1 MKLKLRLSPLL
12 LCVACCLSALINS
25 SIAEDQVEKQITSA
39 AHGHILTN
47 TGVWSPDSKWVI
59 YDVRSDAAGDNF
71 DGQRIERVN
80 LDSGEVEVLFESRN
94 KAHCGVA
101 TTSPADDRIV
111 FIHGPE
117 NPDDQWQYAAFHR
130 RGVIVHADNPD
141 KHENLDARDIVA
153 PFTPGALR
161 GGTHVHTFSGDG
173 KWVAF
178 TYEDHVLANL
188 DASDKE
194 GEANGSQDENQ
205 RNVGVSAPI
214 RSVLPP
220 QSHPRNHG
228 GSHFSALVTHTTS
241 TPRPGSDDITRA
253 FSDAWIGTDG
263 YLRTDGTRQKKSIAF
278 QGHVL
283 TQSGDTIPEV
293 FVVDLPE
300 DISQES
306 DQGPLQGTRHQ
317 RPQPPEGT
325 KQRRLT
331 FTTDRKH
338 PGIQGVRHWL
348 RSSPD
353 GSKIAFLMKSDEG
366 VPQLWTVSPNG
377 GEAKQLTHNPH
388 PISSAFSWSPNGK
401 QISHAMDGSI
411 CITLADSGKTIR
423 LTDKDAG
430 TIRPEACVFSPD
442 GTKIA
447 YVRHISENGQT
458 RNQIFI
464 LDVAAALA
472 KGT

>member
-1 MKLKLRLSPLL
+1 
-12 LCVACCLSALINS
+12 V
-25 SIAEDQVEKQITSA
+25 QI
-39 AHGHILTN
+39 
-47 TGVWSPDSKWVI
+47 
-59 YDVRSDAAGDNF
+59 
-71 DGQRIERVN
+71 
-80 LDSGEVEVLFESRN
+80 LFECRN
-94 KAHCGVA
+94 QSNCGVA
-101 TTSPADDRIV
+101 TTSQTDDRIV

-117 NPDDQWQYAAFHR
+117 NPDDLWQYAAFHR
-130 RGVIVHADNPD
+130 RGVIVHADNPG
-141 KHENLDARDIVA
+141 KHENLDARDLVA

-188 DASDKE
+188 DVGDKE
-194 GEANGSQDENQ
+194 REVNESYDENQ

-214 RSVLPP
+214 RSVSPP
-220 QSHPRNHG
+220 HSHPRNHG
-228 GSHFSALVTHTTS
+228 GSHFSALVTRTTS
-241 TPRPGSDDITRA
+241 SPRPGSNDMTRA

-263 YLRTDGTRQKKSIAF
+263 YLRTDGVRQKKSIAF

-283 TQSGDTIPEV
+283 TQSGETIPEV

-306 DQGPLQGTRHQ
+306 EYGPLQGTRHQ

-331 FTTDRKH
+331 FTADRKY

-353 GSKIAFLMKSDEG
+353 GSRIAFLMKSEDG
-366 VPQLWTVSPNG
+366 ISQLWTVSPNE
-377 GEAKQLTHNPH
+377 GEAKQLTSNLH
-388 PISSAFSWSPNGK
+388 PISSAFSWSPDGR
-401 QISHAMDGSI
+401 QIAHAMDGSI
-411 CITLADSGKTIR
+411 CVTLAESGKTIR
-423 LTDKDAG
+423 LTEKNPWP
-430 TIRPEACVFSPD
+430 IRPEACVFSPD

-447 YVRHISENGQT
+447 YVRHVSENGQSW
-458 RNQIFI
+458 NQILV